1 MITEDFEAL
10 GVNLPDIDLE
20 NFGEVHTS
28 DEEDDN
34 EFFINC
40 GKDLTCDRIEKIA
53 NDLVKQ
59 LLVGE

>member
-1 MITEDFEAL
+1 MTYKEAFYQL
-10 GVNLPDIDLE
+10 IAKIEAIHDEPYNQ
-20 NFGEVHTS
+20 